1 MKDCNGRP
9 VGLND
14 VVATGWCGGDIVT
27 GKVIAVAPNGCRVLI
42 EEPHAANKKV
52 RRHSSQVA
60 LVEKA
65 HGPL

>member
-27 GKVIAVAPNGCRVLI
+27 GKVVAVAPNGCRVLV

-52 RRHSSQVA
+52 KRYPHQVC

-65 HGPL
+65 NA